1 MSSPAD
7 ELGHLLAPQPQAGL
21 QTRSAQVD
29 GVTDRG
35 VNLRIGES
43 LMLDV
48 PCSEGYRNRAA
59 GDWVAVT
66 KSARPVVV
74 WRLGDDPGE
83 TTEAEI
89 RELAADV
96 ASDLQVVRAVT
107 WGEAAPSGTGWQE
120 GATLHARQ
128 TTAGKVELYVQLAV
142 PETEPPPTPPPTRPP
157 SPVTISPTSSGTW
170 RSGRPDSYASHPTQG
185 DWTGRG
191 NRRGG
196 WFYGT
201 QIATACAGKTV
212 ASMAVTFT
220 RARGSGVNAKR
231 PLHVYLHDYTSAPG
245 GQLSLGSGPE
255 DLLRLSVGSRG
266 TANLPASWRTALASG
281 SARGLAIYA
290 AGRTDYLAVTGGA
303 IRITFAAP

>member
-1 MSSPAD
+1 MTSPAF

-21 QTRSAQVD
+21 QIRSAQVD

-35 VNLRIGES
+35 VNLRIGDE
-43 LMLDV
+43 LLLDV

-66 KSARPVVV
+66 KSARPAVV

-89 RELAADV
+89 RELAAEV
-96 ASDLQVVRAVT
+96 ATDLQVVGAVS
-107 WGEAAPSGTGWQE
+107 WGTESPPGTGWQSVI
-120 GATLHARQ
+120 GTFVRKGPG
-128 TTAGKVELYVQLAV
+128 GKAEYYHQLAAT
-142 PETEPPPTPPPTRPP
+142 TEPPPPAPPVRPP

-170 RSGRPDSYASHPTQG
+170 RGGRPDSYASNPTQG

-201 QIATACAGKTV
+201 QIAAACAGKTV
-212 ASMAVTFT
+212 SSMTVTFT

-231 PLHVYLHDYTSAPG
+231 PLHVYLHDYTSPPS
-245 GQLSLGSGPE
+245 GQLSLGSDPE

-266 TANLPASWRTALASG
+266 TATLPSSWRTALASG

-290 AGRTDYLAVTGGA
+290 NGRTDYLAVTGGA
-303 IRITFAAP
+303 LRITFAAP

>member
-35 VNLRIGES
+35 VNLRIGDE
-43 LMLDV
+43 LLLDV
-48 PCSEGYRNRAA
+48 PCSEGYRNRSA

-74 WRLGDDPGE
+74 WRLGEDPGE

-89 RELAADV
+89 RELAAEV
-96 ASDLQVVRAVT
+96 ATDLQVVGAVS
-107 WGEAAPSGTGWQE
+107 WGTEAPPGTGWQSVIGTFVRK
-120 GATLHARQ
+120 GAQ
-128 TTAGKVELYVQLAV
+128 GKAEYYHQLAAT
-142 PETEPPPTPPPTRPP
+142 TEPPPPTPPARPP

-170 RSGRPDSYASHPTQG
+170 RGGRPDSYASHPTQG

-201 QIATACAGKTV
+201 QIAAACAGKTV

-231 PLHVYLHDYTSAPG
+231 PLHVYLHDYTSPPS

-266 TANLPASWRTALASG
+266 TATLPASWRSALASG

-303 IRITFAAP
+303 LRITFAAP